1 MSTYS
6 QTLNELRQNNWR
18 SLSSI
23 KTRNLQIG
31 DFASKK
37 LQEQGKLFAL
47 AGQTGAELIDKYSEK
62 IKQDQENEI
71 RVDFILNQMEDWSGS
86 DEANAASTTL
96 LDGKA
101 KQDGVSNFLT
111 QVRKDGAP
119 SHAIHEADNR
129 TGKYN
134 RIYHQ
139 LATGSLAN
147 RYDGYMSNAMLN
159 NTDIFEADI
168 DGQRVKIQ
176 VNNPNKSFKEAIATR
191 NYLRKE
197 YFNIHDLNS
206 YTKEFLA
213 LSTERGGSGFY
224 QTILASDKKAYTALE
239 KQYDIKESLD
249 KQVFTQAYYQ
259 ETKSSDA
266 FVQMYNT
273 LANGV
278 NDKGKPIGNDG
289 AWKFI
294 REDIL
299 EPGINSGQ
307 VGLDDLITI
316 ANTELN
322 GKLIGETWPQYFS
335 VQEGK
340 EGTMVRKFFEAQDNI
355 ANDENKQ
362 GLVRATTAGNNL
374 IDAIDNNQITSDLN
388 YSKAIKE
395 IQKVDK
401 GGLYNYDKI
410 FRAWEGR
417 NESPELT
424 QDAVDILTAKSNA
437 GTLITDLVASE
448 SDAVKNDPFIK
459 QILAE
464 EKKLLDRPDV
474 KQYLTDIK
482 TQFQSEAS
490 SIGLRPDEFKNSSA
504 AKAYEL
510 NRDYFVQQ
518 NKDGNPAALALTNTD
533 SWFNSNGGDTE
544 EDRDNFIPGNTL
556 GLFAK
561 DSEGNYPNIQA
572 QIIGTQEGP
581 ANSYIVSKKKQEQVA
596 IINDARIKNEFNGSY
611 KEAFSAIDPATNKA
625 AYYIREEETL
635 FKGNVDYNTLLDQT
649 GMTPTWVMEHA
660 RRAGMSVGQFLNLR
674 QTAHGKPELKK
685 EFLEYLGQD
694 DVSNLQAGMLNR
706 LNGHTVDGLFRPE
719 EISGTIAKN
728 SNAINSV
735 STYTYGD
742 DILGITAADTFNLP
756 VDDDGMITVTGDQL
770 DAVKTVSNIPT
781 AIGASLSSTFAT
793 DFKPGGEQDFTD
805 MMSNVPK
812 ENILQ
817 MFDDPEFATNMYALT
832 GDLTHLPLEDS
843 LAGSEL
849 DVANKSKLNQMLEEL
864 WKPREPE
871 EESPI
876 TEEPNPT
883 YDYTVPE
890 GVDTNPEATNPL
902 LQQ

>member
-6 QTLNELRQNNWR
+6 QVLNELRQNNWK

-37 LQEQGKLFAL
+37 YQEQGKLFAL
-47 AGQTGAELIDKYSEK
+47 AGQTGADLIGKYSEK
-62 IKQDQENEI
+62 LEQDAENEA
-71 RVDFILNQMEDWSGS
+71 RVNFMLNEMDSWSNS
-86 DEANAASTTL
+86 DEATAASTTL
-96 LDGKA
+96 LDVKN
-101 KQDGVSNFLT
+101 KQNAASNFFT
-111 QVRKDGAP
+111 QLRKDGAP
-119 SHAIHEADNR
+119 SHGIHEAENR

-134 RIYHQ
+134 RIGHQ
-139 LATGSLAN
+139 LATGSLGN
-147 RYDGYMSNAMLN
+147 RYEGWMNNQTTN
-159 NTDIFEADI
+159 NTDIFEAVI
-168 DGQRVKIQ
+168 DGQPVNIQ

-197 YFNIHDLNS
+197 YFNTHNLNR

-213 LSTERGGSGFY
+213 LSTKRGGSGFY
-224 QTILASDKKAYTALE
+224 EKILAADKTAYSALE
-239 KQYDIKESLD
+239 KQYDIRESLD
-249 KQVFTQAYYQ
+249 KQVFTQTNWN
-259 ETKSSDA
+259 ENKSSDS

-278 NDKGKPIGNDG
+278 NEKGKAIGNDG
-289 AWKFI
+289 AWKHI
-294 REDIL
+294 REEVL
-299 EPGINSGQ
+299 EPGINAGQ

-322 GKLIGETWPQYFS
+322 GKVIGETWPQFFS
-335 VQEGK
+335 VEEGK
-340 EGTMVRKFFEAQDNI
+340 EGTLVRKFFEAQDNI

-362 GLVRATTAGNNL
+362 GLVRATTAGDNL
-374 IDAIDNNQITSDLN
+374 IKAIDNNQITSNLN
-388 YSKAIKE
+388 YSRAIKE

-424 QDAVDILTAKSNA
+424 QDAINDLTAKSES
-437 GTLITDLVASE
+437 GTLISDLVESE
-448 SDAVKNDPFIK
+448 STAVQNDPFIK
-459 QILAE
+459 EILAA
-464 EKKLLDRPDV
+464 EKKLLDRKDV
-474 KQYLTDIK
+474 KQYLKDIK

-510 NRDYFVQQ
+510 KRDYFVQQ
-518 NKDGNPAALALTNTD
+518 IKDGNPAALALTNTD
-533 SWFNSNGGDTE
+533 SWFNTNGGDAE
-544 EDRDNFIPGNTL
+544 EDRDNFVTGNTL
-556 GLFAK
+556 GLFAR
-561 DSEGNYPNIQA
+561 DSEGNYPNIQE
-572 QIIGTQEGP
+572 QIAGTQKGP
-581 ANSYIVSKKKQEQVA
+581 ANSYIVSDKKQEQEA
-596 IINDARIKNEFNGSY
+596 LINDTRIKNEFNGSY

-649 GMTPTWVMEHA
+649 GMTPTWVIEHA
-660 RRAGMSVGQFLNLR
+660 RRANMSVGEFLNLR

-694 DVSNLQAGMLNR
+694 DVMNLRSGMISR
-706 LNGHTVDGLFRPE
+706 LNGNTIDGMFRPE

-728 SNAINSV
+728 SNAIGSV

-742 DILGITAADTFNLP
+742 DILGITADTIFNLP
-756 VDDDGMITVTGDQL
+756 VDKDGMITVTGDQL

-781 AIGASLSSTFAT
+781 AIGASLSPTFAT

-843 LAGSEL
+843 LVDSEL
-849 DVANKSKLNQMLEEL
+849 YTANKSKLNQMLEEF

-876 TEEPNPT
+876 TEEPDPT